1 MPVQERRRGERR
13 QGERRQGDRRG
24 PGRNRIDPGGWTQP
38 AGGSLTQGL
47 LEALE
52 RERELAADPDGKKPS
67 QSAMLREL
75 VHEALAVRRKARE
88 R

>member
-1 MPVQERRRGERR
+1 VGV
-13 QGERRQGDRRG
+13 
-24 PGRNRIDPGGWTQP
+24 
-38 AGGSLTQGL
+38 SLTQGL

-75 VHEALAVRRKARE
+75 VHEALAVRAR
-88 R
+88 RRSR